1 MTYKLAKRI
10 LDKVREG
17 VQYPLQIINQALGV
31 TGDIEQEQP

>member
-17 VQYPLQIINQALGV
+17 VQYPLQIINRALEV
-31 TGDIEQEQP
+31 TGDLEQDQE